1 MSDDGRWGDDSARTL
16 ELRPPAAF
24 PEVTEESGAQPAP
37 APPPASR
44 RRQPSAVWKKVREP
58 EVEPLPLTTRR
69 VDPET
74 VLQELR
80 APPRPNQIA
89 PEELASTMDVHPWDV
104 VDVRSV
110 PALPGGGE
118 PSVPLPALPVV
129 RGARWSSRRGWLWLG
144 VGIFFGVAVPAAA
157 WLWVMALR

>member
-16 ELRPPAAF
+16 ELRPPEAF
-24 PEVTEESGAQPAP
+24 PDVPDEAP
-37 APPPASR
+37 APRPLPPMR
-44 RRQPSAVWKKVREP
+44 TPQPSAVWKKVREP

-80 APPRPNQIA
+80 APPRPSQLA
-89 PEELASTMDVHPWDV
+89 PEELANTMDVHPWDV
-104 VDVRSV
+104 VDVRSMR
-110 PALPGGGE
+110 ALPGTGE
-118 PSVPLPALPVV
+118 GPAPLPALPVV
-129 RGARWSSRRGWLWLG
+129 QGARRGLRRGWVWIG